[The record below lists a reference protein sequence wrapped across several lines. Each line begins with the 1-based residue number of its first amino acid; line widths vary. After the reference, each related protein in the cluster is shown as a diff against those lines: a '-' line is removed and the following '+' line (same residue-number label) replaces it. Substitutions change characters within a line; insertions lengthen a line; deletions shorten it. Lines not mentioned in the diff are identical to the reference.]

1 MTNWKDRTRA
11 QAGNRAE
18 QGTFHVNN
26 TVEKTINFVGF
37 RVDADAVVSLLEID
51 GVDKLST
58 YIADSATALHAST
71 IVKVDPSESPFT
83 SIQLT
88 SGSVTLIL
96 E

>member
-1 MTNWKDRTRA
+1 MTNWKDRTKA

-26 TVEKTINFVGF
+26 TTEKTVNFVGF
-37 RVDADAVVSLLEID
+37 RVDSDAIVSLLEI
-51 GVDKLST
+51 GEVDKLAT
-58 YIADSATALHAST
+58 YIANSATALPANT
-71 IVKVDPSESPFT
+71 VVKVNPNETPFT

>member
-1 MTNWKDRTRA
+1 MTNWKDRTKA
-11 QAGNRAE
+11 QAGYRAE

-26 TVEKTINFVGF
+26 TDEKTVNFVGF

-51 GVDKLST
+51 GVDKLAT
-58 YIADSATALHAST
+58 YIADSATALPANT
-71 IVKVDPSESPFT
+71 IVKVNPNETPFT

>member
-1 MTNWKDRTRA
+1 MANWKDKVRA

-26 TVEKTINFVGF
+26 TVEKTVNFVGF
-37 RVDADAVVSLLEID
+37 RVDSDAVISLLEIEA
-51 GVDKLST
+51 VDKLAT
-58 YIADSATALHAST
+58 YIADATTALPAST
-71 IVKVDPSESPFT
+71 IVKVNPNESPFT